1 MTFKTVPRTSGKK
14 AIEVALCDVYESMNE
29 IRTRSHVGRPT
40 IAANQV
46 DRVDGPVDGPVD
58 GAHRGFDWDAHIK
71 LAIVLSV
78 VAALVTI
85 ALAGRVAEPVLIVGV
100 IVVASGLAW
109 ARVEPVA
116 QAARI
121 PARHR

>member
-1 MTFKTVPRTSGKK
+1 
-14 AIEVALCDVYESMNE
+14 MNE

-46 DRVDGPVDGPVD
+46 DQVDGQVD

-100 IVVASGLAW
+100 IVVASWLAW

-116 QAARI
+116 QPARI
-121 PARHR
+121 PVRHR